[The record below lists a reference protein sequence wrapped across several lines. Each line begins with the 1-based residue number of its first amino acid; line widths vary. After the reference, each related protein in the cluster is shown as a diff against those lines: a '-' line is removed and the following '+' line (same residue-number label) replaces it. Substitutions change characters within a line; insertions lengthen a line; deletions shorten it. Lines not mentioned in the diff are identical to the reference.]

1 MASRYDVICGPTGH
15 FVVKRLDNP
24 YSEPQNPIP
33 HDEIG
38 LERRLRARSC
48 GRPFPLGGGPLSGT
62 QFL

>member
-1 MASRYDVICGPTGH
+1 MASCYDVICGPTGH
-15 FVVKRLDNP
+15 FVVKRSDNP
-24 YSEPQNPIP
+24 YPQPQNPIS

-38 LERRLRARSC
+38 LERRLRARFC

>member
-24 YSEPQNPIP
+24 YPEPQNPIP

-38 LERRLRARSC
+38 LERRLWARFA
-48 GRPFPLGGGPLSGT
+48 GPAYPRPPVR
-62 QFL
+62 